1 MTAKPIL
8 RQCLDKAVTA
18 AGPLIGRCLE
28 QAITSLQEAE
38 NKSGKM
44 AERHEIADA
53 WRDLLRVGSEWAQ
66 RYPREL
72 KIAIDARRDPAAAAA
87 PAEPAKPKMAALSL
101 VDDDAVVQ
109 NIESSRLTQLLLP
122 VVEQP
127 LGELDGLMSTALGL
141 PAVRPELNPLQ
152 PDVFAKA
159 MQVLMNESGAQPSS
173 IALWARHFSAPL
185 GRELAQLYRDL
196 VQLLKSADVRAATYR
211 VLPVA
216 SAPAKPKPVPA
227 TGTGGGG
234 SGGFGGPGSA
244 EGFAAAGSGSGGG
257 GFGSGGGGGSG
268 GNGAGTGG
276 GGGGYGGGGS
286 PDAADGTGQGGNGA
300 AAGPWTA
307 SNDARMSSPSAWAD
321 LSSYQLS
328 DPLMQD
334 FLFHG
339 GNHIQ
344 APLAPAYYD
353 RVGEELASLEAEV
366 DDPADVFDALVAR
379 QHEHLPAVDRPQRH
393 VGIDSPLDEEVWGA
407 YGAPRQRAMVRTR
420 LKKQA
425 QRVGQVLG
433 LEVVKKLVDQV
444 AQDPRLLAPVRESI
458 VALEPS
464 LLRMALVDPRFFSDE
479 NHPGR
484 RLIERVA
491 ERSFKYNDEFSQEF
505 QDFSD
510 SVASVFNGL
519 NGQEEVADAEPFRAA
534 LDKME
539 ASWEAQDSHESEQR
553 DKVLDAVRFAEQRQ
567 TEADQIAW
575 DLSQRTDLENVP
587 PVVQDFLFG
596 PWALVMAN
604 ARLTDNRRQIDP
616 GGHGSVVTNL
626 LWSVKREQTLR
637 EPVKLIEMIPGMLDH
652 LRSGLAELGQDPAES
667 EPFFRALEK
676 LHRPVLRLRAK
687 HRKDN
692 LESAAMELEAETDE
706 ALVPAARRKP
716 KAGNQFWMGRNELDA
731 AGFEDTLPS
740 AHAELI
746 DLRERGA
753 ALAAA
758 KAAQAEATASEN
770 AALEATAAAE
780 VSASVNAEQVIASL
794 REDCWVDLFSKGQWL
809 RARLIWAS
817 SKGTLF
823 MFVSHG
829 GQPHSMTKRSCEKL
843 IRERL
848 LRLVD
853 THGVVEQALD
863 SMKAERPSQR
873 QALAA

>member
-1 MTAKPIL
+1 MTKPIL
-8 RQCLDKAVTA
+8 RQCLDKAA
-18 AGPLIGRCLE
+18 AASGPLIGRCVE
-28 QAITSLQEAE
+28 QAIGALQEAE

-53 WRDLLRVGSEWAQ
+53 WRDLLRVASEWSE
-66 RYPREL
+66 RYPREVRL
-72 KIAIDARRDPAAAAA
+72 AIEARQAPGHATPAPVA
-87 PAEPAKPKMAALSL
+87 AKPKTAALSL

-109 NIESSRLTQLLLP
+109 NIESARLSQLLLP
-122 VVEQP
+122 MVEQP

-141 PAVRPELNPLQ
+141 PAVSPEQNPVQ
-152 PDVFAKA
+152 PEVFAKA
-159 MQVLMNESGAQPSS
+159 LQVLMTEATAQPTSMAHWS
-173 IALWARHFSAPL
+173 RHLAAPL

-196 VQLLKSADVRAATYR
+196 VQVLKSADVRAATYR

-216 SAPAKPKPVPA
+216 SAPAKPKPVAPTA
-227 TGTGGGG
+227 GAAAEGAVGAASFGG
-234 SGGFGGPGSA
+234 SGFGGLGAGSDGPGGSGFGGPGGA
-244 EGFAAAGSGSGGG
+244 GPGGHGGDAAGDKGSQAPG
-257 GFGSGGGGGSG
+257 
-268 GNGAGTGG
+268 
-276 GGGGYGGGGS
+276 
-286 PDAADGTGQGGNGA
+286 GA

-307 SNDARMSSPSAWAD
+307 SNDPRMSSPSAWAD
-321 LSSYQLS
+321 LSSYPLS

-344 APLAPAYYD
+344 SPLAPAYYD
-353 RVGEELASLEAEV
+353 RVGEELAGLENAV

-379 QHEHLPAVDRPQRH
+379 QHQHLPSVDRPHRH
-393 VGIDSPLDEEVWGA
+393 LGVESPLDEEVWGA
-407 YGAPRQRAMVRTR
+407 YGAPRQRAMVRSR

-479 NHPGR
+479 SHPGR

-491 ERSFKYNDEFSQEF
+491 ERSFKYNDEFSEEFQEF
-505 QDFSD
+505 AD

-519 NGQEEVADAEPFRAA
+519 NGQEEVPDAEPFRTA
-534 LDKME
+534 LAKME
-539 ASWEAQDSHESEQR
+539 ASWEAQDAQESEQR

-567 TEADQIAW
+567 AEADQIAW
-575 DLSQRTDLENVP
+575 DLSQRTDLEGVP
-587 PVVQDFLFG
+587 PVVQDFVFG
-596 PWALVMAN
+596 PWALVMAH
-604 ARLTDNRRQIDP
+604 ARLTDQKRQIDP
-616 GGHGSVVTNL
+616 GGHGSLVTNL

-637 EPVKLIEMIPGMLDH
+637 EPVRLIEMIPGMLEH

-706 ALVPAARRKP
+706 ALAPAARRKP

-753 ALAAA
+753 ALQAA
-758 KAAQAEATASEN
+758 KAAQAAEAEAAASES
-770 AALEATAAAE
+770 AALEMPAAAAPE
-780 VSASVNAEQVIASL
+780 PAGGVNAEQVMASL
-794 REDCWVDLFSKGQWL
+794 HEDCWVDLFSKGQWL

-829 GQPHSMTKRSCEKL
+829 NQPHSMTKRSCEKL

-863 SMKAERPSQR
+863 SMKKERHSQR
-873 QALAA
+873 QPLAA

>member
-8 RQCLDKAVTA
+8 RQCLDRAVSA
-18 AGPLIGRCLE
+18 AGPLIGRCIE
-28 QAITSLQEAE
+28 QAITALQEAE
-38 NKSGKM
+38 NKSARM

-53 WRDLLRVGSEWAQ
+53 WRDLLRLATEWAE

-72 KIAIDARRDPAAAAA
+72 RRAIDARQNPDSAAVEA
-87 PAEPAKPKMAALSL
+87 PKPKMASLSL

-109 NIESSRLTQLLLP
+109 TIESSRLAQLLLP

-141 PAVRPELNPLQ
+141 PAVRPELNPVQ

-159 MQVLMNESGAQPSS
+159 LQAMMADATAQPTSPAHWS
-173 IALWARHFSAPL
+173 RHLAAPL

-196 VQLLKSADVRAATYR
+196 VQMLKSADVRAATYR

-216 SAPAKPKPVPA
+216 SAPAKPKPA
-227 TGTGGGG
+227 TPTASGTAGSGHTGFGGLGGADGTAGGSQWGSLGGAGGPGG
-234 SGGFGGPGSA
+234 SGGGSSGGIGGGTPPNSDSA
-244 EGFAAAGSGSGGG
+244 APNGSGGW
-257 GFGSGGGGGSG
+257 
-268 GNGAGTGG
+268 A
-276 GGGGYGGGGS
+276 
-286 PDAADGTGQGGNGA
+286 
-300 AAGPWTA
+300 A
-307 SNDARMSSPSAWAD
+307 SNDPRMSSPSAWAD
-321 LSSYQLS
+321 LSSYPLS

-344 APLAPAYYD
+344 SPLAPAYYD
-353 RVGEELASLEAEV
+353 RVGQELASLEAAV
-366 DDPADVFDALVAR
+366 DDPADVFDELVAR
-379 QHEHLPAVDRPQRH
+379 QHQHLPAVDRPLRH
-393 VGIDSPLDEEVWGA
+393 VGVDSPLNEEVWGA
-407 YGAPRQRAMVRTR
+407 YGAPRQRSLVRTR

-479 NHPGR
+479 DHPGR

-491 ERSFKYNDEFSQEF
+491 ERSFKYNDEFSPEFQEF
-505 QDFSD
+505 AD

-519 NGQEEVADAEPFRAA
+519 NSQEEVPDAEPFRQA
-534 LDKME
+534 LARME
-539 ASWEAQDSHESEQR
+539 ASWEAQDAAESEQR

-604 ARLTDNRRQIDP
+604 ARLTDTRRQIDP
-616 GGHGSVVTNL
+616 GGHGSLVTNL

-637 EPVKLIEMIPGMLDH
+637 EPVRLIEMIPGLLDH

-676 LHRPVLRLRAK
+676 LHRPVLKLRAK

-706 ALVPAARRKP
+706 SLVPAARRKP
-716 KAGNQFWMGRNELDA
+716 KSGNQFWMGRNELDA

-758 KAAQAEATASEN
+758 KAQAQAEATASGS
-770 AALEATAAAE
+770 APLELPASPEAAA
-780 VSASVNAEQVIASL
+780 AAVNAEQVMASL

-829 GQPHSMTKRSCEKL
+829 NQPHSMTKRSCEKL

-863 SMKAERPSQR
+863 SMKKERHSQR
-873 QALAA
+873 QPLAA